1 MLFMMITYI
10 ILPCV
15 IILQFYVRIFIFTY
29 KSRNKSKSSSAVRSI
44 RLAKS
49 LFVSYML
56 FTVCWLPYGIVVMID
71 FEDKLP
77 RSIIMFTMTLGHF
90 NSSLNPIFY
99 VIFNSDFRRGCVNL
113 FGKVFCCG
121 ASFRNNTISA
131 TGNQAASSNNSLVK
145 TQNRT
150 LHNI

>member
-15 IILQFYVRIFIFTY
+15 VILQFYVRIFIFTY
-29 KSRNKSKSSSAVRSI
+29 KSRNKAKSSSAIKSI

-56 FTVCWLPYGIVVMID
+56 FTVCWLPYGLVVMID

-77 RSIIMFTMTLGHF
+77 RSVIMFTMTLGHF

-99 VIFNSDFRRGCVNL
+99 LIFNSDFRRGCVT
-113 FGKVFCCG
+113 FFSKVFCCG
-121 ASFRNNTISA
+121 ASFRNNKISDS
-131 TGNQAASSNNSLVK
+131 GNQASLNNSLVK

-150 LHNI
+150 LYKI